1 MTEFADSN
9 PAAYVTG
16 DPAPGRPAHRRSGGP
31 PLGPL
36 AIVTF
41 ALTIAAV
48 IVLIAGTGSVPD
60 PFAGA
65 AEVAEWYAAHP
76 AAVRV
81 GAMLQFGAAVPLG
94 ILAASVYAR
103 QLRLGVRVPGPVIGL
118 YGGIAASVALLVSA
132 LVTWSL
138 GFPGADAVPESTATL
153 ARLAFGLGGVGY
165 ATGLGLLIAGIAVPA
180 LILRF
185 VPRWLAVLGLVLGGL
200 GELSFLSLALEPLQA
215 LLPVVRFGGGAWLI
229 AIAFLLPAVR
239 AKRGPNDPA
248 GAHAT
253 TR

>member
-1 MTEFADSN
+1 MTEFADSDSHPTAH
-9 PAAYVTG
+9 PAAR
-16 DPAPGRPAHRRSGGP
+16 AAHRRSGGP

-36 AIVTF
+36 AIVSL
-41 ALTIAAV
+41 ALTVASAV
-48 IVLIAGTGSVPD
+48 VLIAGTGSAPD
-60 PFAGA
+60 PFAPA
-65 AEVAEWYAAHP
+65 AEVAAWYAAHP
-76 AAVRV
+76 VVVRV

-118 YGGIAASVALLVSA
+118 YGGVAASIALLASA

-138 GFPGADAVPESTATL
+138 GVPGADAAPEATAAL

-165 ATGLGLLIAGIAVPA
+165 ATGLGLLVAGIAVPA

-185 VPRWLAVLGLVLGGL
+185 VPRWLAALGLVLGGL
-200 GELSFLSLALEPLQA
+200 GELSFLSLALDPLQV

-239 AKRGPNDPA
+239 AKRGPQAPA
-248 GAHAT
+248 RPGADL
-253 TR
+253 